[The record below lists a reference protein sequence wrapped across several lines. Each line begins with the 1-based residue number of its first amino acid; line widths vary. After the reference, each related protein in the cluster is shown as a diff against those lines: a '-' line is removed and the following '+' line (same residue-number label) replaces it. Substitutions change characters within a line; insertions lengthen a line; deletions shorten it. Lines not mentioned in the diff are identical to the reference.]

1 MTSWRSCRDASDS
14 RHESAGAMG
23 PDSAIAAAMITP
35 NADRDLCYQA
45 RSLTAAMGRVP
56 PDALKAQ

>member
-1 MTSWRSCRDASDS
+1 
-14 RHESAGAMG
+14 MG
-23 PDSAIAAAMITP
+23 PDPAIAAAMITP

-45 RSLTAAMGRVP
+45 RSLAAAMGRVP